1 MERLTT
7 NVPQP
12 DQRLATPAAPLRAQ
26 PLTQIRRALGNQA
39 FGQAIQAK
47 LTISRPGDEYEQ
59 EADRVA
65 DQVMRMPDDSTPA
78 AVRSDGLPHISGL
91 PRKCAQCEEVEIQ
104 RQPMNGTMDEEEEEA
119 PLQAKEV
126 PGHSP
131 QVTPAVQAQIDGLR
145 GGGEPLPESA
155 RAFFE
160 PRFGYDFSHVRTHTG
175 AHAAESAKAV
185 NAMAF
190 TAGPDVVFGGGLYE
204 PNTLEGRK
212 LLAHELTHVVQQTPI
227 LSRKTTLIQRFSEDA
242 VSTAPEAQPASESPT
257 AESAPTPATATAER
271 AAEPAATATPS
282 QSLIAEDSADELAPG
297 QMKRSEFL
305 AELHTAVCQTAEEAL
320 AGTGRSTEGCPY
332 LDYWFGY
339 YGRQDRSHIERA
351 IYKYAPEA
359 SSVTTASEYI
369 SLIVA
374 RVRRSVEVWARTGE
388 ITGAPEGAPSAM
400 PEAAPAAGAE
410 GSGAE
415 NGNVLF
421 KGREGGAKDAGNP
434 RALQARLGS
443 GQPLDG
449 AVNSRMSSAF
459 GYDFSRVRM
468 HTDASAADLSGSL
481 NARAFTLGEHV
492 AFGSGEY
499 LPGTLIGDALIA
511 HELAHVVQQGAA
523 GASVA
528 PMQMGD
534 SQNDALEEDAD
545 KSAVGALVSLWNGTK
560 GALAEIAQNAMPRLR
575 SGLRLSRC
583 KGKAAEP
590 KKEKEA
596 ETKKEEK
603 LEPQPT
609 DIKSLD
615 CAIDHI
621 KTECDGAAA
630 SCMSVQSDYCAK
642 KYPGAAEVEE
652 LHKNAV
658 AGAESEK
665 ANIPNAAG
673 NLLHFLDASGTEMV
687 MPVDLFKNHSATKNK
702 LENEH
707 RAKFIDGAKK
717 RLKDGRLKVGGS
729 AVMVW
734 TGTAQAFNLS
744 KEDLGLAVGG
754 YTLCSKVKVSAVD
767 KGGGNVE
774 LTFDDWTV
782 QAFDCYNWD
791 PGKGIGA
798 LFGGVT
804 DKDLCCIQNA
814 GKGKHFRIRTDSWK
828 NDYAPSLAKETI

>member
-1 MERLTT
+1 MQRSNLTT
-7 NVPQP
+7 KQADSNTMPP
-12 DQRLATPAAPLRAQ
+12 ASTKPSPLASTRA
-26 PLTQIRRALGNQA
+26 LDTLRRALGNQA

-47 LTISRPGDEYEQ
+47 LTINRPGDEYEQ

-78 AVRSDGLPHISGL
+78 AVRSDGPPHISGL
-91 PRKCAQCEEVEIQ
+91 QRKCAQCEEEEIQ
-104 RQPMNGTMDEEEEEA
+104 RQPMNGTMDEEEEES

-185 NAMAF
+185 KALAF
-190 TAGPDVVFGGGLYE
+190 TAGPNVVFGSGRYE

-212 LLAHELTHVVQQTPI
+212 LLAHELTHVVQQTPF
-227 LSRKTTLIQRFSEDA
+227 LSHKKPTIQRLPEEAS
-242 VSTAPEAQPASESPT
+242 STAI
-257 AESAPTPATATAER
+257 
-271 AAEPAATATPS
+271 PS
-282 QSLIAEDSADELAPG
+282 RTMIVEDSVEELAPG

-305 AELHTAVCQTAEEAL
+305 AELQTAVCQTAEEAL

-339 YGRQDRSHIERA
+339 YSGQDSQHIERA
-351 IYKYAPEA
+351 IHKYAPEA

-374 RVRRSVEVWARTGE
+374 RVRRSVDLWARTGE
-388 ITGAPEGAPSAM
+388 ATGAPEGMPSAMPEGVPSAM
-400 PEAAPAAGAE
+400 PEAASTAGAE

-415 NGNVLF
+415 NGNILF

-434 RALQARLGS
+434 QALQAQLGS

-449 AVNSRMSSAF
+449 VVNSRMSSAF
-459 GYDFSRVRM
+459 GYDFSRVRV
-468 HTDASAADLSGSL
+468 HNDASAAGLSASL

-492 AFGSGEY
+492 AFGSDEY
-499 LPGTLIGDALIA
+499 QPGTLIGDALIA
-511 HELAHVVQQGAA
+511 HELAHVVQQG
-523 GASVA
+523 GESNSVA
-528 PMQMGD
+528 PKQMGD
-534 SQNDALEEDAD
+534 LQNDALEEDAD
-545 KSAVGALVSLWNGTK
+545 KSAVGAMVSLLNGAK

-596 ETKKEEK
+596 EPKKEEK

-615 CAIDHI
+615 CALDHL

-642 KYPGAAEVEE
+642 KYPGAEDVEQ

-665 ANIPNAAG
+665 ADIPNAAG

-687 MPVDLFKNHSATKNK
+687 MPIELFKNHSATKDK

-707 RAKFIDGAKK
+707 RARFIDGAKK

-754 YTLCSKVKVSAVD
+754 YTLCSKVQVSAKD

-774 LTFDDWTV
+774 LTFDDWIV

-791 PGKGIGA
+791 PGKGIGG
-798 LFGGVT
+798 LFGGVS
-804 DKDLCCIQNA
+804 DKDLCCLQNA